1 MNWKAVQTAG
11 RMGTTR
17 MSATQFHEYAVEHLC
32 WANTAKSDK
41 ERETFEQMARAWL
54 EAAVLWERVRAAEDE
69 VIGLGFGVDRA

>member
-17 MSATQFHEYAVEHLC
+17 MSAAQFHEYAVEHLC
-32 WANTAKSDK
+32 WANSAKSDK

-54 EAAVLWERVRAAEDE
+54 GGCTMGARTCR
-69 VIGLGFGVDRA
+69 